1 DIINVFSLKSTFAVK
16 VGMEIAGALVTGILA
31 VLLPVVC
38 LVLVLI
44 FCLWAV
50 RKVIR
55 FFSEKN
61 TGSP

>member
-1 DIINVFSLKSTFAVK
+1 
-16 VGMEIAGALVTGILA
+16 MEIAGALVTGILA